1 MSWTGGKNSTDV
13 FFFSVFSAEEKSNA
27 FMPEFQAD
35 KRNYKEAAR
44 TNTESQ
50 Q

>member
-1 MSWTGGKNSTDV
+1 
-13 FFFSVFSAEEKSNA
+13 
-27 FMPEFQAD
+27 MPEFQAD

-50 Q
+50 QWSSLDKTLTLLYIYIYIYIQK